1 MILLYSYEI
10 ENYLREHNY
19 SLTAEECAGLMNV
32 NINTQIVKIKY
43 YPFEDNYQVDT
54 SDGYCFRFKVNKRKG
69 FE

>member
-19 SLTAEECAGLMNV
+19 SLTAKECAELI
-32 NINTQIVKIKY
+32 NIDINSQIVRVRY
-43 YPFEDNYQVDT
+43 DPFENDYQIDT